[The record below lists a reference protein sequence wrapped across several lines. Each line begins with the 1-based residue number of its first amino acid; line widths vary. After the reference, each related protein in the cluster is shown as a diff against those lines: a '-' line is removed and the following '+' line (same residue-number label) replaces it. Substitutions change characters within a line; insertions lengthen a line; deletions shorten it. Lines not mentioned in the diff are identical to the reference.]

1 MQIDSLVL
9 IKPRNQSRKRLFKLT
24 TFQVKTLVKPTAD
37 DIPGELKAHQES
49 SKADGQSND
58 TISNSYIEWK
68 PPLNPN
74 TMIVRYNVRI
84 TKVDENFN
92 VINCI
97 TAKEFEDNHYKYYM
111 KLPGTYNV
119 EVQAV
124 PLNAEPGQWTK
135 PVKVRNRL
143 GHGGGDEGSFRPSR
157 SVYNIPNI
165 LM

>member
-1 MQIDSLVL
+1 
-9 IKPRNQSRKRLFKLT
+9 
-24 TFQVKTLVKPTAD
+24 
-37 DIPGELKAHQES
+37 
-49 SKADGQSND
+49 
-58 TISNSYIEWK
+58 
-68 PPLNPN
+68 
-74 TMIVRYNVRI
+74 
-84 TKVDENFN
+84 
-92 VINCI
+92 
-97 TAKEFEDNHYKYYM
+97 M

-157 SVYNIPNI
+157 SVYI